1 MTQTQLK
8 KAINKDVYEYI
19 EENFPEFVID
29 HSEGY
34 GRVYFIDSTS
44 NHPTAD
50 SIEYHQSEHTLCTL
64 NWASERV
71 KDVEREL
78 ESWINALLKQ
88 YQ

>member
-1 MTQTQLK
+1 MTKTQLQ
-8 KAINKDVYEYI
+8 KAMNKDVYTYVEN
-19 EENFPEFVID
+19 NFPEFVID

-44 NHPTAD
+44 PNPAND
-50 SIEYHQSEHTLCTL
+50 SIQYHQSDHTLCTL
-64 NWASERV
+64 NWASDKV
-71 KDVEREL
+71 KAVEQEL

>member
-1 MTQTQLK
+1 MTKAQLQ
-8 KAINKDVYEYI
+8 KAMNKDVYTYVEN
-19 EENFPEFVID
+19 NFPEFVID

-44 NHPTAD
+44 SNPAND
-50 SIEYHQSEHTLCTL
+50 SIQYHQSDHTLCTL
-64 NWASERV
+64 NWASDKV
-71 KDVEREL
+71 KAVEQEL